1 MYAINHATTALVL
14 QKNAPKT
21 NIWLLLVPV
30 QFVELLWVLFNYL
43 GIEHYSIT
51 EGKVHLD
58 YLPWS
63 HSILSATVFA
73 LLAFVFYFGRKQR
86 TTAIVVAIGILS
98 HILLDILMHEQDI
111 ALSPFAAHPAYGLG
125 IIRYP
130 FADFA
135 IEWAYGIACCMYFG
149 ARRNMY
155 IMVSIFNLL
164 DLPVMLASGSA
175 LDVFVQYPFL
185 LPTFIL
191 FQILITWFFVARLAR
206 PESQTDK
213 SFSQSLQA

>member
-14 QKNAPKT
+14 KKNAPKT
-21 NIWLLLVPV
+21 NIWLLLVSV
-30 QFVELLWVLFNYL
+30 QLVELLWVLFNYL
-43 GIEHYSIT
+43 GIEHYSIS

-63 HSILSATVFA
+63 HSILSAFVFA
-73 LLAFVFYFGRKQR
+73 LLAFILFYFLLKQKR
-86 TTAIVVAIGILS
+86 TATVVAIGILS
-98 HILLDILMHEQDI
+98 HILLDILMHEKDI
-111 ALSPFAAHPAYGLG
+111 ALSPFAAQPAYGLG

-130 FADFA
+130 VIDFA
-135 IEWAYGIACCMYFG
+135 IEWAYGIACCIYFG
-149 ARRNMY
+149 ARRNMF

-175 LDVFVQYPFL
+175 LDIFVQYPFL

-191 FQILITWFFVARLAR
+191 FQIFLTWFFVAR
-206 PESQTDK
+206 
-213 SFSQSLQA
+213 FSKNKRVPS